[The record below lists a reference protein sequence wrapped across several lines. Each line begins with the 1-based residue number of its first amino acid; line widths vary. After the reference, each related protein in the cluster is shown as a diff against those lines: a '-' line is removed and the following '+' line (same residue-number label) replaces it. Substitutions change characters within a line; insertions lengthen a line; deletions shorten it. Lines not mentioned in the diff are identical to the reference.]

1 MQIQTLIITDFTL
14 VSARQCSEEA
24 PAISFVAAFVIADL
38 RSLFFLA
45 LRLHEQLAIVLMDS
59 FIQSA
64 LAILGSEG
72 HLCGQLALSR
82 SVRSSVDECLGQSL
96 SQWESRQA
104 YLVANFALRWSGAL
118 ENAAWLAHEG
128 RATRH
133 GDPARVPG

>member
-1 MQIQTLIITDFTL
+1 M

-45 LRLHEQLAIVLMDS
+45 LRLQEQLTILLMDS
-59 FIQSA
+59 FIQSVA
-64 LAILGSEG
+64 AILGRKR
-72 HLCGQLALSR
+72 HLCGQLTVSC

-96 SQWESRQA
+96 SQRESRQA

>member
-24 PAISFVAAFVIADL
+24 PAISFVATFVIADL

-45 LRLHEQLAIVLMDS
+45 LRLQEELTILLMDS
-59 FIQSA
+59 VLQGA
-64 LAILGSEG
+64 LAILGGEG
-72 HLCGQLALSR
+72 HLCGQLSLSC
-82 SVRSSVDECLGQSL
+82 SARSSVDECLGQSL

-128 RATRH
+128 WATRH

>member
-1 MQIQTLIITDFTL
+1 VQIQTLIFTDFTL

-45 LRLHEQLAIVLMDS
+45 LRLQEQLTILLIDS
-59 FIQSA
+59 FIQTA

-72 HLCGQLALSR
+72 HLRGQLSLSC
-82 SVRSSVDECLGQSL
+82 SVRSSVDESTCQSL

-104 YLVANFALRWSGAL
+104 YLVGHFALRWGGAL
-118 ENAAWLAHEG
+118 MNAAWLAHEG
-128 RATRH
+128 RTTRH
-133 GDPARVPG
+133 GDPARVPA